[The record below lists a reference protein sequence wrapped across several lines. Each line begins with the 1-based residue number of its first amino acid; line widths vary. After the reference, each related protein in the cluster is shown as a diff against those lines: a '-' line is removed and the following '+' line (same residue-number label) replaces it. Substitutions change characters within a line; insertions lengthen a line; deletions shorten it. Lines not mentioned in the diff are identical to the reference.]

1 MENEELVIRIQ
12 AGENVSENMEL
23 LYSQIQGYIWSIAW
37 RYRDTGEME
46 DLMQEGY
53 LALYPAIENYDPAA
67 GCKFLTYA
75 SRWIRQGMQ
84 RYLQNNGSCMR
95 LPVQCLEQI
104 WKMKRFQADF
114 EKRHGREPSE
124 VEIASFMWLPLEQV
138 RALRKNACMA
148 SLRSLDAPVT
158 GVDGTEDTTVG
169 DLVAAEG
176 SLEDCVV
183 DQQDHEALR
192 RILWSCVDGLPEIQ
206 ASVIRNRYQKNLT
219 LKECGAACGI
229 SIEATRQ
236 QHMKALRELRSYGN
250 SELLR
255 PFLPES
261 DRIYCGALIGNGVEQ
276 FRRTWTSSTERM
288 ALDL

>member
-1 MENEELVIRIQ
+1 MENEELVTRIQ
-12 AGENVSENMEL
+12 AGENVTKNMEL

-104 WKMKRFQADF
+104 RKMKRFQADF
-114 EKRHGREPSE
+114 EKRHGREPLE

-138 RALRKNACMA
+138 RVLRKNACMA

-276 FRRTWTSSTERM
+276 FRRTWTSSTERV
-288 ALDL
+288 ALEL

>member
-75 SRWIRQGMQ
+75 SHWIRQGMQ

-104 WKMKRFQADF
+104 RKMKRFQTDF

-124 VEIASFMWLPLEQV
+124 VEIASFMWLLLEQV
-138 RALRKNACMA
+138 RALRKNAYMA

>member
-104 WKMKRFQADF
+104 RKMKRFQADF

-138 RALRKNACMA
+138 RALRENACMA

>member
-12 AGENVSENMEL
+12 AGENVTKNMEL
-23 LYSQIQGYIWSIAW
+23 LYSQIQSYIRSIAW

-75 SRWIRQGMQ
+75 SHWIRQGMQ

-95 LPVQCLEQI
+95 LPVQCLEHI
-104 WKMKRFQADF
+104 RKMKRFQADF

-148 SLRSLDAPVT
+148 LLRSLYAPVT

>member
-1 MENEELVIRIQ
+1 MENEEIVARIQ
-12 AGENVSENMEL
+12 AGKNVTENMEL
-23 LYSQIQGYIWSIAW
+23 LYSQIQSYIRSIAW
-37 RYRDTGEME
+37 RYQDTGEME

-104 WKMKRFQADF
+104 RKMKRFQADF
-114 EKRHGREPSE
+114 EKQHGREPSE
-124 VEIASFMWLPLEQV
+124 VEIARFMWLSLEQV
-138 RALRKNACMA
+138 RTLKKNACMA

-158 GVDGTEDTTVG
+158 GVDGTEGTTVG

-176 SLEDCVV
+176 SLEDWAVE
-183 DQQDHEALR
+183 QQYQEALR

-206 ASVIRNRYQKNLT
+206 ASVICNRYQKNLT
-219 LKECGAACGI
+219 LKECGEACGI

-236 QHMKALRELRSYGN
+236 QHMKALRELRSYEN
-250 SELLR
+250 ANLLQ
-255 PFLPES
+255 PFLPEAE
-261 DRIYCGALIGNGVEQ
+261 RIYCGALIGNGAEQ
-276 FRRTWTSSTERM
+276 FRRTWTSSTERV
-288 ALDL
+288 ALEL

>member
-1 MENEELVIRIQ
+1 MENEELVIWIQ

-75 SRWIRQGMQ
+75 SHWIRQGMQ

-104 WKMKRFQADF
+104 RKMKRFQTDF

-124 VEIASFMWLPLEQV
+124 VEIASMWLPLEQV

>member
-138 RALRKNACMA
+138 RALRKKACMA

>member
-1 MENEELVIRIQ
+1 MENEELVARIQ
-12 AGENVSENMEL
+12 AGENVTKNMEL
-23 LYSQIQGYIWSIAW
+23 LYSQIQSYIRSIAW

-75 SRWIRQGMQ
+75 SRWIGQGMQ

-104 WKMKRFQADF
+104 RKMKRFQSDF
-114 EKRHGREPSE
+114 EKRQGREPSE

-148 SLRSLDAPVT
+148 SLRSLDVPIT

-176 SLEDCVV
+176 SLEDLVV
-183 DQQDHEALR
+183 DQQDQEALR

-219 LKECGAACGI
+219 MKECGATCGVNE
-229 SIEATRQ
+229 SEARK
-236 QHMKALRELRSYGN
+236 QHMKALRELRRYEN
-250 SELLR
+250 AEILR
-255 PFLPES
+255 PFVCETERL
-261 DRIYCGALIGNGVEQ
+261 YCEALIGNGVEQ
-276 FRRTWTSSTERM
+276 FRRTWTSSTERV
-288 ALDL
+288 ALEL

>member
-12 AGENVSENMEL
+12 AGENVTKNMEL
-23 LYSQIQGYIWSIAW
+23 LYSQIQSYIRSIAW

-75 SRWIRQGMQ
+75 SHWIRQGMQ

-95 LPVQCLEQI
+95 LPVQCLEHI
-104 WKMKRFQADF
+104 RKMKRFQADF

-148 SLRSLDAPVT
+148 LLRSLDAPVT

>member
-12 AGENVSENMEL
+12 AGENVTKNMEL
-23 LYSQIQGYIWSIAW
+23 LYSQIQSYIRSIAW

-75 SRWIRQGMQ
+75 SHWIGQGMQ

-95 LPVQCLEQI
+95 LPVQCLEHI
-104 WKMKRFQADF
+104 RKMKRFQADF

-148 SLRSLDAPVT
+148 LLRSLDAPVT

>member
-1 MENEELVIRIQ
+1 MENEELVIQIQ
-12 AGENVSENMEL
+12 AGENVTKNMEL
-23 LYSQIQGYIWSIAW
+23 LYSQIQSYIRSIAW

-75 SRWIRQGMQ
+75 SHWIRQGMQ

-104 WKMKRFQADF
+104 RKMKRFQADF

-148 SLRSLDAPVT
+148 LLRSLDASVI